1 MRLVNVNHI
10 FAARNV
16 QEVYLDQGIKAVAYW
31 MTYLL
36 AADQCAARLSSSTLS
51 ESAVALTLSSWIL

>member
-16 QEVYLDQGIKAVAYW
+16 QEVHLDQGIQAVVENFRPRYG
-31 MTYLL
+31 LNL
-36 AADQCAARLSSSTLS
+36 DRHDDRVVIIFSVNSLGD
-51 ESAVALTLSSWIL
+51 